1 MLENRMPT
9 LINII
14 YPEKQHNRIQSIYRI
29 HVFPSFKK
37 INGCGDHCGMDT
49 EQAGDE
55 EEDRTS
61 SYFNH
66 TLGVTHKV

>member
-1 MLENRMPT
+1 
-9 LINII
+9 
-14 YPEKQHNRIQSIYRI
+14 
-29 HVFPSFKK
+29 
-37 INGCGDHCGMDT
+37 MDR

-66 TLGVTHKV
+66 TVGVTHKVEKKYNIQKIFNLVRVRDLKTN